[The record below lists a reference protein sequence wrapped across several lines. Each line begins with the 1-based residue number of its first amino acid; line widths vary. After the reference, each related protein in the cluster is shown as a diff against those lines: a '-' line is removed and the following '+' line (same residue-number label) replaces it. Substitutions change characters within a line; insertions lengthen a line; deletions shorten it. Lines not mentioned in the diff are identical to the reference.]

1 MTSPMT
7 PANAPLRGEVWWV
20 AFESSTGGEIRRTRP
35 VIVLSNDAANR
46 QLNRIQVVPVTSSVA
61 RLYPSEAYVTISGR
75 QGKAMADQIATISKA
90 RLRDRLGRVEGNE
103 LAAVER
109 AVRTQLG
116 L

>member
-1 MTSPMT
+1 MPPVS
-7 PANAPLRGEVWWV
+7 APLRGEVWWV
-20 AFESSTGGEIRRTRP
+20 AFESSTAGEIRKTRP
-35 VIVLSNDAANR
+35 AIVLSNNAANR

-75 QGKAMADQIATISKA
+75 QSKAMADQIATVSKA
-90 RLRDRLGRVEGNE
+90 RLRDKLGRVEGNE

-109 AVRTQLG
+109 VLRTQLG